1 MVVRGAVAGDPGA
14 AGVTPPM
21 LDRPRVAVIND
32 SERFKTA
39 IQRALERDGYDAP
52 RFRAGI
58 GVHEVVRAL
67 APAAIAI
74 DIACDGVDRHWR
86 TLEALVNDPVLVD
99 VPIVLSVAEVPTGDR
114 HRTLLLRAGLVL
126 LHHPVTAREIVRAV
140 RDMLAMYGAP

>member
-1 MVVRGAVAGDPGA
+1 M
-14 AGVTPPM
+14 TPPT

-39 IQRALERDGYDAP
+39 IQRALERDGYDVH

-74 DIACDGVDRHWR
+74 DIARDGVDCHWR
-86 TLEALVNDPVLVD
+86 TLEALIDDPALVD
-99 VPIVLSVAEVPTGDR
+99 APIVLSVAEVPTGDR
-114 HRTLLLRAGLVL
+114 HRTLLLRPGLLL
-126 LHHPVTAREIVRAV
+126 LHHPVTAKEMARAV
-140 RDMLAMYGAP
+140 RDMLATYGTP

>member
-1 MVVRGAVAGDPGA
+1 
-14 AGVTPPM
+14 VTPPT

-39 IQRALERDGYDAP
+39 IQRALERDGYDVH

-74 DIACDGVDRHWR
+74 DIARDGVDRHWR
-86 TLEALVNDPVLVD
+86 ALQALVDDPALVD
-99 VPIVLSVAEVPTGDR
+99 VPIVLSVAEVPEGDV
-114 HRTLLLRAGLVL
+114 HRTLLLHPGLLL
-126 LHHPVTAREIVRAV
+126 LHHPVTAKEMARAV
-140 RDMLAMYGAP
+140 RAMLDTYGTP

>member
-1 MVVRGAVAGDPGA
+1 VVVRGAVAGDPGA

>member
-1 MVVRGAVAGDPGA
+1 M
-14 AGVTPPM
+14 TPPT

-39 IQRALERDGYDAP
+39 IQRALERDGYDVH

-74 DIACDGVDRHWR
+74 DIARDGVDRHWR
-86 TLEALVNDPVLVD
+86 ALQALVDDPALVD

-114 HRTLLLRAGLVL
+114 HRTLLLHPGLLL
-126 LHHPVTAREIVRAV
+126 LHHPVTAKEMARAV
-140 RDMLAMYGAP
+140 RAMLDTYGTP

>member
-1 MVVRGAVAGDPGA
+1 
-14 AGVTPPM
+14 VTPPT

-39 IQRALERDGYDAP
+39 IQRALERDGYDVH

-67 APAAIAI
+67 APAAITI
-74 DIACDGVDRHWR
+74 DIARDGVDRHWHA
-86 TLEALVNDPVLVD
+86 LQALVDEPALVD

-114 HRTLLLRAGLVL
+114 HRTLLLHPGLLL
-126 LHHPVTAREIVRAV
+126 LHHPVTAKEMARAV
-140 RDMLAMYGAP
+140 RDMLATYGTP

>member
-1 MVVRGAVAGDPGA
+1 M
-14 AGVTPPM
+14 TPPT

-39 IQRALERDGYDAP
+39 IQRALERDGYDAH

-74 DIACDGVDRHWR
+74 DIARDGVDRHWR
-86 TLEALVNDPVLVD
+86 ALQALVDDPALVN

-114 HRTLLLRAGLVL
+114 HRTLLLRPGLVL
-126 LHHPVTAREIVRAV
+126 LHQPLTAREIVRAV
-140 RDMLAMYGAP
+140 RDMLDTYGTP

>member
-1 MVVRGAVAGDPGA
+1 
-14 AGVTPPM
+14 VTPPT

-39 IQRALERDGYDAP
+39 IQRALERDGYDVH

-74 DIACDGVDRHWR
+74 DIARDGVDCHWR
-86 TLEALVNDPVLVD
+86 TLEALIDDPALVD
-99 VPIVLSVAEVPTGDR
+99 APIVLSVAEVPTGDR
-114 HRTLLLRAGLVL
+114 HRTLLLRPGLLL
-126 LHHPVTAREIVRAV
+126 LHHPVTAKEMARAV
-140 RDMLAMYGAP
+140 RDMLATYGTP

>member
-1 MVVRGAVAGDPGA
+1 VVVRGAVAGDPGA

-86 TLEALVNDPVLVD
+86 TLEALVDDPVLVD

>member
-1 MVVRGAVAGDPGA
+1 
-14 AGVTPPM
+14 VTPPM

-86 TLEALVNDPVLVD
+86 TLEALVDDPVLVD

>member
-1 MVVRGAVAGDPGA
+1 M
-14 AGVTPPM
+14 TPPT

-32 SERFKTA
+32 RERVKTA
-39 IQRALERDGYDAP
+39 IQRALERDGYDVP

-74 DIACDGVDRHWR
+74 DITRDDVDRHWR
-86 TLEALVNDPVLVD
+86 TLAALVDDPALVD